1 MAFKNNALS
10 ISKSL
15 QEPSPSYNKHIS
27 KYFTKEACII
37 ALLLQKRKYCIMEMT
52 CSRLPKHA
60 SAKAGYGDSPN
71 FLVLNQFF
79 SLQCF
84 CNKSWALTRKVY

>member
-27 KYFTKEACII
+27 KYFTKEASII
-37 ALLLQKRKYCIMEMT
+37 ALLLQKRKHCIMEMT
-52 CSRLPKHA
+52 CSGSPKHA
-60 SAKAGYGDSPN
+60 SARAGYRAQISYSQTSFSASYVPVTSLKH
-71 FLVLNQFF
+71 LVVN
-79 SLQCF
+79 
-84 CNKSWALTRKVY
+84 VH